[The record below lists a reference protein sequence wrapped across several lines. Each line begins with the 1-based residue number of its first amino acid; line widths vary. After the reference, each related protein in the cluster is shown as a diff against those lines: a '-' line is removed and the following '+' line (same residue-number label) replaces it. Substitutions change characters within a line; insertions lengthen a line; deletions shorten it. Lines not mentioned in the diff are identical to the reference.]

1 MKSLYTETFCYC
13 KCFSSSCC
21 APTPL
26 ISLETY
32 FLNYLINIQKISSF
46 ALIFFVTTQTIE
58 SIELLG
64 SCWLK
69 QWVIL
74 KPLFRQL
81 YLTDEVHS
89 SVIFL
94 NSFRLLCIIYD
105 TGKKKNWR
113 GRRRKKN
120 FCWCSWLFIQLQ
132 NCTHK
137 HILFFPRDLIHHLN
151 LFKSAEKEMLI
162 YLLDMI
168 EIPSVSLSLSL
179 WISHTLEAS
188 FVISSL
194 RFFEVEQSK
203 CRNYLDFF
211 FLIFVIFSLSL

>member
-1 MKSLYTETFCYC
+1 MRCIQVSYSLIL
-13 KCFSSSCC
+13 SV
-21 APTPL
+21 
-26 ISLETY
+26 
-32 FLNYLINIQKISSF
+32 
-46 ALIFFVTTQTIE
+46 FFVSFMTQE
-58 SIELLG
+58 
-64 SCWLK
+64 
-69 QWVIL
+69 
-74 KPLFRQL
+74 
-81 YLTDEVHS
+81 
-89 SVIFL
+89 
-94 NSFRLLCIIYD
+94 
-105 TGKKKNWR
+105 KKKNWR

-211 FLIFVIFSLSL
+211 FSDFCYFFPVFVTFSSIFPWTTFFPGD